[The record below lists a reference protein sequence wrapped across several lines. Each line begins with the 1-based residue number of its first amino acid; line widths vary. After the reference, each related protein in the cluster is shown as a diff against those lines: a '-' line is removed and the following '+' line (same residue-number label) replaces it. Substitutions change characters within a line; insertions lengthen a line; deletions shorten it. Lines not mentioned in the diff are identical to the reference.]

1 MMKDPMP
8 ASVDSGSEWWKMLSA
23 GCVCAT
29 VAFALGCAGD
39 SDSASPIDAIVG
51 GWSNEAAQLF
61 ACITDDRRMWIGDS
75 ATELDGPNPCTV
87 DDAGAGFHCS
97 SPETESAFDG
107 TIDVSSNQLTIDIVP
122 CPTDP
127 AECHATYVRDSSLTC
142 D

>member
-1 MMKDPMP
+1 MP
-8 ASVDSGSEWWKMLSA
+8 ASVDSGSQWWKTMA
-23 GCVCAT
+23 TGCVGAT
-29 VAFALGCAGD
+29 VAFALGCTGD
-39 SDSASPIDAIVG
+39 SDSESPIDAIVG
-51 GWSNEAAQLF
+51 GWSNEAAHLF

-87 DDAGAGFHCS
+87 DDAGTGFHCS
-97 SPETESAFDG
+97 PPETESALDG

-127 AECHATYVRDSSLTC
+127 AECHATYARDSSLTC